1 MVGLTSLHPSSGR
14 GIEDISFT
22 LERGTFTVVTG
33 RVGGGKST
41 LLHAILGLLPCD
53 AGEIRWNGLRIDDPA
68 TFLVPPR
75 CAFTPQVP
83 RLFSET
89 LRENLLLGR
98 SGDDNA
104 LLIGV
109 RAAVLETDV
118 ATFDRGLDTLLG
130 PRGVRLSGGQIQR
143 AAAARM
149 FLGHP
154 ELLVFDDVSSALD
167 TSTESELWDRLF
179 ARRQDLTCLIVS
191 HSPVALERADRV
203 LVMEDGRLAPA

>member
-1 MVGLTSLHPSSGR
+1 M
-14 GIEDISFT
+14 
-22 LERGTFTVVTG
+22 
-33 RVGGGKST
+33 
-41 LLHAILGLLPCD
+41 
-53 AGEIRWNGLRIDDPA
+53 
-68 TFLVPPR
+68 
-75 CAFTPQVP
+75 P

-104 LLIGV
+104 LLVSV